1 MRTVPAIGRL
11 DLTLASL
18 LVVERHGSLLARQPT
33 ADEVI
38 DDVLSVAPHLDVPAG
53 CLGDVDAFDDGVQE
67 SLHRLVEAG
76 WLGQSSRGEV
86 PRLWAEETAES
97 ALAWIRSR
105 LARDHELAEALEAL
119 ELAVTERVLGEYD
132 DAVLTASPS

>member
-18 LVVERHGSLLARQPT
+18 LVVERHGSLLARHPSP
-33 ADEVI
+33 DEVI
-38 DDVLSVAPHLDVPAG
+38 DDVLSIAEHLDVPAN

-67 SLHRLVEAG
+67 SLHRLIEAR
-76 WLGQSSRGEV
+76 WLAQSSRGEI
-86 PRLWAEETAES
+86 PRLRAEEQAES

-105 LARDHELAEALEAL
+105 LARDHDLSEALEAL
-119 ELAVTERVLGEYD
+119 ELAVSERVLTEYD
-132 DAVLTASPS
+132 DAALTSLSG